1 MYSTIMVPVDLD
13 HAEALQKAVTT
24 AADLGKLYQASVV
37 VVGVTDNQPGGVARD
52 VRDFT
57 MQLER
62 YAGAQSSR
70 HGVKITAKAVTSHDL
85 AAELDSVLAD
95 TAAEIGADLIVMASH
110 VPGLAEYVFSSN
122 AGYLASH
129 SKLSVFVVR

>member
-1 MYSTIMVPVDLD
+1 MYSTIMIPVDLE
-13 HAEALQKAVTT
+13 HTETLQKAVST
-24 AADLGKLYQASVV
+24 AADLGKLYHSAIV
-37 VVGVTDNQPGGVARD
+37 VVGVTDNQPGGVSRD

-62 YAGAQSSR
+62 YAATQGSR
-70 HGVKITAKAVTSHDL
+70 HNVKITAKAITSHDV
-85 AAELDSVLAD
+85 AAELDGLLAD

-110 VPGLAEYVFSSN
+110 IPGLADYIFSSN